1 MIRPCDVGHL
11 IPGLATPLTDQ
22 YRRAVAYIREVLWA
36 GLCDLEAYQGIDS
49 PLAHVDADV
58 VNLW

>member
-11 IPGLATPLTDQ
+11 IPGLATTLTDQ

-36 GLCDLEAYQGIDS
+36 GLCDLKAYQGIDS